1 MRLTNKTGIH
11 LSMAVFL
18 ASDDYDYD
26 NRPNSISTTSLINPI
41 RQIILKHRAAAIE
54 TSKTSDVKK
63 QIQDV
68 SAFIPS
74 TFGTAIH
81 DGIEGSWLR
90 SHRKALVRL
99 GYSVDTIDRFLIN
112 PAPADVKED
121 SIVIYM
127 EQRSE
132 KFINGFFVTGKFDFV
147 GDGELVDHKTTGAYT
162 YVKKS
167 KDHDFMLQGSIY
179 RWLNQDIITHDRMII
194 NYTFTDW
201 SKKDY
206 LIQGKKGYPP
216 SRIMSYPIDLMSIE
230 ETEKWVYDALQEI
243 HDHKLTPEP
252 DLPLCTKEQLWQRDT
267 VYKYYKSGK
276 VGTKSTKNFTNFAEA
291 QMRLIKDGPGGL
303 IVPIY
308 GEVKKCPYCDGFS
321 ICSQAKQLLDAGL
334 IQLEE

>member
-1 MRLTNKTGIH
+1 MRLTNKTDIH

-26 NRPNSISTTSLINPI
+26 DRQNSISTTSLINPI

-54 TSKTSDVKK
+54 ASKTPDVKD
-63 QIQDV
+63 QTQDV
-68 SAFIPS
+68 STFIPS

-81 DGIEGSWLR
+81 DGIEGAWLR
-90 SHRKALVRL
+90 NHKAALKRL
-99 GYSVDTIDRFLIN
+99 GYSKDTIDRFLIN

-167 KDHDFMLQGSIY
+167 KDRDFMLQGSIY
-179 RWLNQDIITHDRMII
+179 RWLNQDIITKNRMII

-201 SKKDY
+201 SKKDF

-216 SRIMSYPIDLMSIE
+216 SRVLSYPIELMSIE
-230 ETEKWVYDALQEI
+230 ATEKWIYDALQTI
-243 HDHKLTPEP
+243 HDHKNIPEP
-252 DLPLCTKEQLWQRDT
+252 DLPFCTQEELWQKDT
-267 VYKYYKSGK
+267 VYKYYQSGK
-276 VGTKSTKNFTNFAEA
+276 VGTKSTKNFDNFAEA
-291 QMRLIKDGPGGL
+291 QMRFLKDGSRGL
-303 IVPIY
+303 ILPVHGI
-308 GEVKKCPYCDGFS
+308 VKKCPYCDGFS
-321 ICSQAKQLLDAGL
+321 ICSQAKQLLAAGL
-334 IQLEE
+334 IQLEA